1 MDDRLWFVI
10 DVRIQSER
18 LECAAEGLTAAQL
31 DIRRRNERL
40 PKHLKRSLDAYR
52 VALGMIPLWGFDS
65 SCPAHELP
73 ALCRRRELNRRSQ
86 QRCRER
92 KRKATDGTQ
101 G

>member
-10 DVRIQSER
+10 DVRIEPER
-18 LECAAEGLTAAQL
+18 MDCAAEGLTAAQL
-31 DIRRRNERL
+31 AIRARSERL
-40 PKHLKRSLDAYR
+40 PKHLKRSIDSWR
-52 VALGMIPLWGFDS
+52 VSLGMIPLWGFDS
-65 SCPAHELP
+65 SCPAHELN